1 LFFLSVFFLS
11 TGSGGGGTMLKKE
24 TAASMEDVRI
34 NKSLQLN
41 VVVQVVCG
49 AEHTLCINMGGHVYA
64 WGENSDGQ
72 LGMGDNEDR

>member
-1 LFFLSVFFLS
+1 
-11 TGSGGGGTMLKKE
+11 
-24 TAASMEDVRI
+24 MEDVRI

-49 AEHTLCINMGGHVYA
+49 AEHTLCINMGGLVYA